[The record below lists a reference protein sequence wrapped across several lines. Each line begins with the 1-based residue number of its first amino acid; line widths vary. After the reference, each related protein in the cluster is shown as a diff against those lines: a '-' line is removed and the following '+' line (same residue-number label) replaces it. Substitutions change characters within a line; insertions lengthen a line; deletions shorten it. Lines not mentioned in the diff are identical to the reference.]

1 MKIEDNKLMKQAY
14 LDNQLPIEQIIDFE
28 QNLSSEGRADIARE
42 QQFETAFAK
51 KIMDDI
57 QCPDEFWENLK
68 SRIQIQP
75 TVSSENVQII
85 DRTIRL
91 WPTIAAAAAVI
102 LIAALSVSLFI
113 NANISGT
120 TEKVSVSFMEDLN
133 EFAQSSEIPGDY
145 EKARSSLTQHGFH
158 LKFKQPNP
166 EIHHQV
172 ELLGVRFHKV
182 NGNDIAQIYL
192 SCCKRPMSVFLTD
205 KSAGNLS
212 NHVQINSQPG
222 KMFSVS
228 NVIDKYHLYIVG
240 PHPTSDVLDLF
251 S

>member
-1 MKIEDNKLMKQAY
+1 MKIEDNNLMKQAY
-14 LDNQLPIEQIIDFE
+14 IDNQLPIEQVIDFE
-28 QNLSSEGRADIARE
+28 QSLSAEERVEIAQE
-42 QQFETAFAK
+42 QQFEAAFAK

-68 SRIQIQP
+68 SRFEIQP
-75 TVSSENVQII
+75 TISFQNVKAI
-85 DRTIRL
+85 DRTVLL
-91 WPTIAAAAAVI
+91 WPTVAAAAAIIVI
-102 LIAALSVSLFI
+102 AVVSGSIFI
-113 NANISGT
+113 NSNISGM
-120 TEKVSVSFMEDLN
+120 TEKVTVSFMENLI

-145 EKARSSLTQHGFH
+145 EKVRSSLTQHGFH
-158 LKFKQPNP
+158 IKFKQPNP

-182 NGNDIAQIYL
+182 NGSDIAQIYL
-192 SCCKRPMSVFLTD
+192 SCCSRPMSVFLTD

-212 NHVQINSQPG
+212 NHVQVNNQPE

-228 NVIDKYHLYIVG
+228 SLIDKYRLYIVG